1 MVFMSFLHPRHPV
14 IGALKSVRG
23 DKHGQGT
30 GREAETGRNKPAI
43 LPVPLPVPLPVRLST
58 GFGRRP
64 SEFILNRR

>member
-43 LPVPLPVPLPVRLST
+43 LPVPQPVRLST

-64 SEFILNRR
+64 SEFILNKR

>member
-1 MVFMSFLHPRHPV
+1 MSFLHPRHPL

-43 LPVPLPVPLPVRLST
+43 LPVRLST